1 MGAADFQQ
9 PGAWRFILHQCAEPV
24 QVAFG
29 KIRTAAGIDLRQPK
43 ITRLVFEPVLFPV
56 QATLVC
62 ADGGYVTR
70 QGIPQMDRSE
80 GETAQLLVGETLVI
94 RTAAPTQR
102 AAHSL
107 FLERDL
113 ILHMPLP

>member
-9 PGAWRFILHQCAEPV
+9 PGAWRFVFHQCAEPV

-43 ITRLVFEPVLFPV
+43 IARLVFEPVLFSV
-56 QATLVC
+56 QTTLVC

-70 QGIPQMDRSE
+70 QGIPQMDRSA
-80 GETAQLLVGETLVI
+80 GETAKVVVGENLVI
-94 RTAAPTQR
+94 RTAAPAQR

-113 ILHMPLP
+113 ILHMSL